1 MPPETCLTYNTCV
14 IVLLLRQ
21 SDDRIVLRQM
31 AAFITVY
38 WRTTED
44 FGLYFFAF
52 YKTRN
57 GQSLFNTK
65 QAQVLG
71 IEIPNSKYADIGV
84 FQDSLAAFIHP
95 RSSSF
100 TYSREDRAKS

>member
-1 MPPETCLTYNTCV
+1 
-14 IVLLLRQ
+14 
-21 SDDRIVLRQM
+21 M

-84 FQDSLAAFIHP
+84 FQDSLAAFIHL

-100 TYSREDRAKS
+100 TYSREDRANC

>member
-1 MPPETCLTYNTCV
+1 MTALFFARWLHS
-14 IVLLLRQ
+14 LL
-21 SDDRIVLRQM
+21 
-31 AAFITVY
+31 FIGAQQKT
-38 WRTTED
+38 
-44 FGLYFFAF
+44 LASIFFAF

-84 FQDSLAAFIHP
+84 FQDSLAAFIHL

-100 TYSREDRAKS
+100 TYSREDRANC